1 MFDMGTSQEI
11 ATVIV
16 ADLRHAWSSYASE
29 IWVTDTPYDPT
40 NPSHHGVAV
49 WTDVTKRCS
58 VSSHYSG
65 VIPCQGTGRYL
76 LLRP

>member
-1 MFDMGTSQEI
+1 MGTTQEI

-16 ADLRHAWSSYASE
+16 TNIDDSFGPFAYE
-29 IWVTDTPYDPT
+29 IWITDTPYDPT

-58 VSSHYSG
+58 VDSHYSG
-65 VIPCQGTGRYL
+65 VFPCQGTGRYL
-76 LLRP
+76 VLRP